1 MSNKRFVARHY
12 FMLLMLA
19 AASPAQS
26 TTYKAIEASPTPD
39 FMTYQPQP
47 HDDTERFSTI
57 ASITAGLGAAC
68 GSFYAL
74 KEWLVGDRPGIIHAS
89 GGIGLLTSILTHYYI
104 YQTSPEGIFCT
115 TRARLVKL
123 IQQPIITA
131 LTTSTHPLSTIDQLY
146 VHHVHPRPKAFYD
159 LSAYIRE
166 LNSVITAF
174 EELIKAL
181 PYYAKLEKQKPR
193 LELRTVAIKAV
204 TRAKALRQQL
214 VRIAQGI
221 QHDPD
226 WPEQMKAYDAHLA
239 RLAQEETAWLARQ
252 TYLNQSMHHCTCYYR
267 HCCCY

>member
-1 MSNKRFVARHY
+1 M
-12 FMLLMLA
+12 
-19 AASPAQS
+19 
-26 TTYKAIEASPTPD
+26 
-39 FMTYQPQP
+39 
-47 HDDTERFSTI
+47 
-57 ASITAGLGAAC
+57 
-68 GSFYAL
+68 
-74 KEWLVGDRPGIIHAS
+74 
-89 GGIGLLTSILTHYYI
+89 
-104 YQTSPEGIFCT
+104 
-115 TRARLVKL
+115 VKL

-131 LTTSTHPLSTIDQLY
+131 LTTSTSSIATIDQLY
-146 VHHVHPRPKAFYD
+146 VHHAHPRPKAFYD
-159 LSAYIRE
+159 ISAYIRA

-214 VRIAQGI
+214 VRIAQEM
-221 QHDPD
+221 QHDPC

-252 TYLNQSMHHCTCYYR
+252 TYLNQSMHYCTCYYQ